1 MIGVFG
7 WIVQE
12 IIKILLKF
20 LIFLLLI
27 GGGIFLSL
35 RYLLD

>member
-12 IIKILLKF
+12 IIKLLLKF
-20 LIFLLLI
+20 FIFLLLI
-27 GGGIFLSL
+27 GGGIFLSF
-35 RYLLD
+35 RYLSD

>member
-12 IIKILLKF
+12 IIKLLLKF
-20 LIFLLLI
+20 FIFLLLI